1 MRRRATALAALVGG
15 LAVLAPVGAA
25 AQTPAPPGVAEAVAL
40 EVDGLLAV
48 ARTTAEATATT
59 GAATANAL
67 ELLGEPL
74 LPLLGVTGGTQTGP
88 GRTDGDLLD
97 TGDIGIGRVALAP
110 YAAEVEQSPTQ
121 RQARAEAALLRL
133 VLLDPALL
141 ALDVLQ
147 SLSEASHTNAT
158 STGSGSSDG
167 AVLTVGGEGGL
178 RLVLL
183 HSEAS
188 STGGASS
195 FVVGLNDLELITD
208 DDIGNAVDVLSLPG
222 LLTLGLVDTS
232 GGLGGLASA
241 TGVNLNVLD
250 DLVNASAADVT
261 ASGSPLAAPAPSELG
276 QVDTGAG
283 AGAGSGGGG
292 GGGLPSTGAA
302 IAVMTA
308 LGLALVAGGAGI
320 YRVGRARL
328 A

>member
-1 MRRRATALAALVGG
+1 MRRRGAALAALVGG
-15 LAVLAPVGAA
+15 LTVLAPVGAA
-25 AQTPAPPGVAEAVAL
+25 AQTTTTPAPPGIAEAVAL
-40 EVDGLLAV
+40 EVEGVLAV

-59 GAATANAL
+59 GEATANAL

-74 LPLLGVTGGTQTGP
+74 NLLGVTGGTQTGP
-88 GRTDGDLLD
+88 GTTEGELLD

-110 YAAEVEQSPTQ
+110 FAAQVTESVERRT
-121 RQARAEAALLRL
+121 ARAEAALLRL

-147 SLSEASHTNAT
+147 SLAEASHTDAQ
-158 STGSGSSDG
+158 STGSSSSDG
-167 AVLTVGGEGGL
+167 AVLQVGGEGGL

-188 STGGASS
+188 NTNGASS

-208 DDIGNAVDVLSLPG
+208 RDVGNAIEVLNLPG
-222 LLTLGLVDTS
+222 LLTLGLVGTD

-241 TGVNLNVLD
+241 TGVDLGVLD
-250 DLVNASAADVT
+250 TVRATAADVT

-276 QVDTGAG
+276 QGDTGGPG
-283 AGAGSGGGG
+283 AGGGG
-292 GGGLPSTGAA
+292 GGGLAATGGS
-302 IAVMTA
+302 IALLA
-308 LGLALVAGGAGI
+308 SLGLGLVAAGAGAF
-320 YRVGRARL
+320 RFGRARL